1 MTGRR
6 VGDDGKLQ
14 RQCSTDC
21 TCTSGVCSSMRTR
34 ARARAP
40 RMLQDFFCGTLM
52 GAVATPAKMPF
63 FVVKTRKQVTVTD
76 SNRL

>member
-1 MTGRR
+1 
-6 VGDDGKLQ
+6 
-14 RQCSTDC
+14 
-21 TCTSGVCSSMRTR
+21 MRTR